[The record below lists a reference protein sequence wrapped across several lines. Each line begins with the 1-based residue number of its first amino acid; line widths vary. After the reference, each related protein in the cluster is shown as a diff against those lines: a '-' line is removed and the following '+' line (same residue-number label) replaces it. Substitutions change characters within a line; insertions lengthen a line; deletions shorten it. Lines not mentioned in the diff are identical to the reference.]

1 MIIFT
6 PHPYE
11 VVSTLSLST
20 NNIKLYNLT
29 GYFENIYTLNNLMPS
44 LSNIGFD
51 NMESYDYSTIYA
63 NYVMS
68 NIDSFGELMLIMN
81 PVFNDGSIVVIA
93 INNTDEYRAMMNEN
107 LSNLIERR
115 YGYPCFYVDD
125 PSDLFYID
133 QSRCTFSSSGIMN
146 LDNDI
151 HRLEMQIPLSK
162 QDMEYVMFNT

>member
-11 VVSTLSLST
+11 IIHMLNT

-29 GYFENIYTLNNLMPS
+29 GYFEGIYTLNNLMPS

-51 NMESYDYSTIYA
+51 NMESYDYSTLYA
-63 NYVMS
+63 NYVLS
-68 NIDSFGELMLIMN
+68 NIDSFGELMLIMD
-81 PVFNDGSIVVIA
+81 PVFNQGSIVVIA
-93 INNTDEYRAMMNEN
+93 INNRDEYRAMMNEN

-115 YGYPCFYVDD
+115 YGYPCFYIDD
-125 PSDLFYID
+125 PQDLLFID
-133 QSRCTFSSSGIMN
+133 QSKCTFSSYGIMN

-151 HRLEMQIPLSK
+151 HRLEMQIPISK
-162 QDMEYVMFNT
+162 KDMEFVMDST